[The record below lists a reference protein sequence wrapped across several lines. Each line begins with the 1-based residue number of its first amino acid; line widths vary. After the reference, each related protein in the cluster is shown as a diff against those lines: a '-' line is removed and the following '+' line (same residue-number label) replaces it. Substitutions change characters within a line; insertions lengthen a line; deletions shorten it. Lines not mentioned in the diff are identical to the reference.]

1 MIEFYFYVAVAC
13 FGFCLIRFA
22 NSLQV
27 LKNSRV
33 REMRLQSGKLVKRDR
48 VNLAL
53 SLFWP
58 ALLAKSVWDVYKLRK
73 LAVPEYYERKKD

>member
-13 FGFCLIRFA
+13 FGFCLVKFS

-33 REMRLQSGKLVKRDR
+33 REMRLQSAKLVKRDR

-58 ALLAKSVWDVYKLRK
+58 ALLVKSARDVYKLRK